1 MSYWLEFWI
10 TFASFT
16 VLPALASAA
25 VFGMIAYQNRCRTFT
40 VVLFSSLGVM
50 VGFGVG
56 LLVTPY
62 VFKAIS

>member
-1 MSYWLEFWI
+1 MSDWLEFWI
-10 TFASFT
+10 TFASLT

-25 VFGMIAYQNRCRTFT
+25 VFGMIAWRNSRRTFT
-40 VVLFSSLGVM
+40 VVLFSSLGGV